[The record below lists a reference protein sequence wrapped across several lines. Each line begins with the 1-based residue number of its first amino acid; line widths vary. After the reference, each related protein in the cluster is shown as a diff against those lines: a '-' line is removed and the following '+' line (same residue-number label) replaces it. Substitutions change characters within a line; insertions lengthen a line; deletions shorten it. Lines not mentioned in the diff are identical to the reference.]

1 MDNINRTYINVYR
14 SLLSWRWYKNVNVTK
29 VFLHCLLKAN
39 YKNKTWED
47 IEIKQ
52 GEFITSSE
60 HLADETGLTRQK
72 VRTALKKLE
81 KTGELTIKP
90 TKRYTR
96 IIVNNFSSYQN
107 GEMLTNQQ
115 TNQQLTNKQPTGNQQ
130 VTTTNKDN
138 KDNKDNK
145 IINNTLDFFN
155 TSLNSNYKN
164 DEDEAYITYLKKLI
178 RKGYT
183 EKDFKIAIEKCI
195 NAWTNTPLEKNLR
208 PTVIFNAKKFSEK
221 LNMPVQT
228 YNNYDDKQKDTFSDI
243 DNPYSNYSE
252 KELEKLA
259 SRKPSRKKPKD
270 TFSDIDSRLSDYTAE
285 ELDKIARRKSI
296 GNSETAEELDNGNIY
311 E

>member
-47 IEIKQ
+47 VEINQ

-60 HLADETGLTRQK
+60 HLAEETGLTRQK

-90 TKRYTR
+90 TKRYTK
-96 IIVNNFSSYQN
+96 IIVNNYSNYQN
-107 GEMLTNQQ
+107 GQMLTNQQ
-115 TNQQLTNKQPTGNQQ
+115 TNQQVTNNQPTGNQQ

-145 IINNTLDFFN
+145 IINNTLDFLN

-164 DEDEAYITYLKKLI
+164 DEDELYVTYLKTLI
-178 RKGYT
+178 KKGYT
-183 EKDFKIAIEKCI
+183 EKDFKTAIEKCI
-195 NAWTNTPLEKNLR
+195 NAWTNTPLQKNLR
-208 PTVIFNAKKFSEK
+208 PLVIFNSKKFSEK

-228 YNNYDDKQKDTFSDI
+228 YNNYD
-243 DNPYSNYSE
+243 
-252 KELEKLA
+252 
-259 SRKPSRKKPKD
+259 KKPKD
-270 TFSDIDSRLSDYTAE
+270 TYSDFEQRTDKYTPE
-285 ELDKIARRKSI
+285 ELDRIARRNF
-296 GNSETAEELDNGNIY
+296 NSETAGELDNGNIY

>member
-1 MDNINRTYINVYR
+1 MNNVGQTYINVYR
-14 SLLSWRWYKNVNVTK
+14 SLLQWEWYTDINTK
-29 VFLHCLLKAN
+29 VLFLHILLKAN
-39 YKNKTWED
+39 YRAKSWQGIKL
-47 IEIKQ
+47 KQ
-52 GEFITSSE
+52 GEFITSLE
-60 HLADETGLTRQK
+60 HLAHETGLTIQN
-72 VRTALKKLE
+72 VRTSLKKLKMTNE
-81 KTGELTIKP
+81 ITTETTNRF
-90 TKRYTR
+90 TKINVTKY
-96 IIVNNFSSYQN
+96 SLYQN
-107 GEMLTNQQ
+107 GKTETNKPNNTQKTNNQQ
-115 TNQQLTNKQPTGNQQ
+115 TTNKQL
-130 VTTTNKDN
+130 TTTNKDN

-145 IINNTLDFFN
+145 IINSTLDFFN

-296 GNSETAEELDNGNIY
+296 GNSETAEELDD
-311 E
+311 